1 MAIIHGHNDEVIEFM
16 FEASGSLEQLLELW
30 TNSRDGQLAILTL
43 IVNGICICVLA
54 SFQDIGIPEEARWV
68 SRLELKKLMDY
79 LSDKCLEHWGYPRR
93 EALAEHDE
101 RLLMYQKY
109 DKALEALLDEVLPHL
124 EEWRLID
131 RNKDLIGLNAYTDL
145 IFKWTP
151 QQIEEA
157 SCRQLIVS
165 SWCTPQ

>member
-1 MAIIHGHNDEVIEFM
+1 
-16 FEASGSLEQLLELW
+16 
-30 TNSRDGQLAILTL
+30 
-43 IVNGICICVLA
+43 
-54 SFQDIGIPEEARWV
+54 
-68 SRLELKKLMDY
+68 MDY

-93 EALAEHDE
+93 EALAEQDE
-101 RLLMYQKY
+101 RLFMYQEC

-151 QQIEEA
+151 QQMEEA
-157 SCRQLIVS
+157 SCRQLIAS
-165 SWCTPQ
+165 SWCAPQ